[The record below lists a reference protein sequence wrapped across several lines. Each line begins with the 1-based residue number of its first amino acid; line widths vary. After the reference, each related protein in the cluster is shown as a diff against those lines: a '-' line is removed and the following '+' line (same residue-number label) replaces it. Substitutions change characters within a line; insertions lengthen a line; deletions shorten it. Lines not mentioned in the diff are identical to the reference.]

1 MSGKKGGNKLRTYKL
16 FKNSL
21 AFEPYLKIANPDRRL
36 CECCSTCMGQTEDE
50 FHFLIEC
57 PKYLPLRTELFSSAG
72 ELNKYFDRY
81 SPELKFVWIMSNEN
95 QNVINQLGTFL
106 IDAFRMRNHL
116 MQS

>member
-1 MSGKKGGNKLRTYKL
+1 MGK
-16 FKNSL
+16 
-21 AFEPYLKIANPDRRL
+21 
-36 CECCSTCMGQTEDE
+36 TEDE

-81 SPELKFVWIMSNEN
+81 SPELNEN
-95 QNVINQLGTFL
+95 ENVINRLGTFL